1 MSKADI
7 IAREKFDRDR
17 KTGDNM
23 NGEERADGK
32 LMAKYEP
39 GKVFSMS
46 KYRKYLKAVEDDNV
60 LEVFPDESIFELERM
75 RKIFEAQNKDS

>member
-1 MSKADI
+1 MAIRKEE
-7 IAREKFDRDR
+7 EKKIDM
-17 KTGDNM
+17 KVTDNM
-23 NGEERADGK
+23 DGEQKANDK

-46 KYRKYLKAVEDDNV
+46 KYKKYLKAVEDDNV

-75 RKIFEAQNKDS
+75 RKIYEAQNKDS